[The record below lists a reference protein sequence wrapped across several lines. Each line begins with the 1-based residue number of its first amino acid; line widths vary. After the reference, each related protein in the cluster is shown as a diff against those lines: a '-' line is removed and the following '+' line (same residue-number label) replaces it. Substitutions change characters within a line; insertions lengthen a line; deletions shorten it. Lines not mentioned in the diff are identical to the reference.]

1 MDMLIRSS
9 LAAII
14 ISLVAY
20 VILSN
25 MGMETASI
33 MTGDMVRVN

>member
-1 MDMLIRSS
+1 MLIRSS

>member
-20 VILSN
+20 AILSN
-25 MGMETASI
+25 MGMETTSI

>member
-9 LAAII
+9 VAAII
-14 ISLVAY
+14 ISVVAY

-25 MGMETASI
+25 TGMETASI